1 MQFIFSYIAKR
12 KRNGL
17 DKEEKKT
24 TTTTTTKI
32 YFLIFTCMR
41 EKRNHLRFD
50 IPATFNQA

>member
-17 DKEEKKT
+17 DQEEKK

-32 YFLIFTCMR
+32 YFLIFICMR
-41 EKRNHLRFD
+41 EEKNHLRFD